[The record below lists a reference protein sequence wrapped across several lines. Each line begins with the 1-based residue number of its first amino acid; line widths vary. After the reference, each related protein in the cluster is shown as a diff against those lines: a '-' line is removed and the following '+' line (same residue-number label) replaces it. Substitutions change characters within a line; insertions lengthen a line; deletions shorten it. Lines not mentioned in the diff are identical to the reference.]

1 MKKIGII
8 VFIFALVVGVSVAS
22 FVSWGKATGN
32 IVNFK
37 VDFGAE
43 RGSGNMATETRSV
56 SDFSQIEVSSVFHV
70 EITAQQEYRLEIEAD
85 DNLLQ
90 HITTE
95 VRNGRLE
102 ISLDKRVKTK
112 NPMKVR
118 ISAPN
123 IDRIDASGASFVDL
137 SNLKNN
143 ELTVDTSGA
152 SKISVAGET
161 GKLVVDVSGA
171 SRIDAGSL
179 SAQTANIDASGASH
193 VSVNVV
199 NELIADASGASR
211 VTYSG
216 SPSVTRNTSGA
227 GSVSQK

>member
-22 FVSWGKATGN
+22 FVSWGKAAGN

-43 RGSGNMATETRSV
+43 RGSGNMASETRSV

-137 SNLKNN
+137 SNLKNS

-152 SKISVAGET
+152 SKINVAGET
-161 GKLVVDVSGA
+161 GKLIVDVSGA

-179 SAQTANIDASGASH
+179 SAQTANVDASGASH

>member
-37 VDFGAE
+37 VDFGTE
-43 RGSGNMATETRSV
+43 RGSGNMASETRSV

-152 SKISVAGET
+152 SKINVAGET
-161 GKLVVDVSGA
+161 GKLIIDVSGA

-227 GSVSQK
+227 GSVSQR